1 MKPYQDPRF
10 SDLATWWVMNNVI
23 QMPTGKFNNLYDSI
37 NILGRFDP
45 EATASKDYFTEQRV
59 RGVKLIVE
67 KLSSEDKS
75 EIKKMIE
82 KEIQKALKSRDTKEQ
97 IGDVV
102 KKIVKKLYKD
112 LSLEHPY
119 IIDRIKV

>member
-1 MKPYQDPRF
+1 
-10 SDLATWWVMNNVI
+10 
-23 QMPTGKFNNLYDSI
+23 MPTGKFNNLYDSI
-37 NILGRFDP
+37 MLYLSSDFSKEKAVQYILGRFDP